1 MRRRLCTRWARRR
14 RSWDCSAR
22 IAHYGRTG
30 GSSLIRAQVK
40 QYLVW
45 FIISGLLF
53 PGIDNFAHLGGFLGG
68 YAASALLNPLARER
82 GDHLIIAI
90 GCLVATLLAIVTS
103 VVTGLALAQAHSAS
117 SAPAPRR

>member
-1 MRRRLCTRWARRR
+1 MGAALYTIGA
-14 RSWDCSAR
+14 SAS
-22 IAHYGRTG
+22 ILGLLGAIVHYGRTG

-53 PGIDNFAHLGGFLGG
+53 PGTDNYAHLGGFLGG
-68 YAASALLNPLARER
+68 YAASTLLNPLARER
-82 GDHLIIAI
+82 GNHLIIAI

-103 VVTGLALAQAHSAS
+103 VIKGF
-117 SAPAPRR
+117 